1 MARSL
6 RVSEAVQN
14 TDLTG
19 KKYVVTGG
27 TSGAGQ
33 GTVEF
38 LAKRERKWLLAGEI
52 FNGEKEIFPPYHPR
66 LGRESR
72 F

>member
-27 TSGAGQ
+27 TSGRGQ

-38 LAKRERKWLLAGEI
+38 LAKRGAEVVTSGRNI
-52 FNGEKEIFPPYHPR
+52 QREKEIFPPYHPR

>member
-1 MARSL
+1 MP
-6 RVSEAVQN
+6 
-14 TDLTG
+14 
-19 KKYVVTGG
+19 
-27 TSGAGQ
+27 Q

-38 LAKRERKWLLAGEI
+38 LAKRGAEVVTSGRNI
-52 FNGEKEIFPPYHPR
+52 QREKEIFPPYHPR